1 MAEAEKNGPQSQGPA
16 SPAPL
21 VPTPEYLNELVHEL
35 RNPLTPIRTAAELLR
50 SLNTDA
56 RQLQAIDMISRQ
68 AVILTHMLED
78 LVDAVKGQ
86 RGLLAL
92 KRRLVDVAELM
103 EQSLEP
109 ARAAIDSRRQNLFVT
124 MPNESVQMDCD
135 PVRLGQALQTLL
147 FQASESTPEGGSIA
161 ARVSCSDDELLI
173 EIGDD
178 GAGIAPEALPHV
190 FNVFARSTVA
200 GTAQPVRGLSLP
212 IVRNLIELHG
222 GSIEARSEGVGRGST
237 FSLRLPLGGI
247 DTAAASPADSTAS
260 LKILLID
267 DHEASV
273 RGWLEFMVRGG
284 HSVLTATSG
293 ELGIALAA
301 QFQPDAVVVDIGLP
315 GIDGFEVARTLR
327 AQAQTRDAVL
337 IAVSGYSLK
346 QFRALEAYSAFR
358 HYLLKPLTP
367 SALLDIIEHTVKDA
381 TKTRKR
387 PHP

>member
-21 VPTPEYLNELVHEL
+21 APTAEYLSELVHEL

-109 ARAAIDSRRQNLFVT
+109 ARAAIESRRQNLFVT
-124 MPNESVQMDCD
+124 LPTESVHMDCD

-147 FQASESTPEGGSIA
+147 LQASESTPEGGSIA
-161 ARVSCSDDELLI
+161 VRVGCNHDELLI

-178 GAGIAPEALPHV
+178 GAGITPEALPHV

-200 GTAQPVRGLSLP
+200 GGEPSRGLSLP

-222 GSIEARSEGVGRGST
+222 GSIEARSEGLGRGST
-237 FSLRLPLGGI
+237 FSLRLPLGQT
-247 DTAAASPADSTAS
+247 DSYTALPAESTGS
-260 LKILLID
+260 LKILIID
-267 DHEASV
+267 DHEPSV
-273 RGWLEFMVRGG
+273 RGWLEYMVRGG

-301 QFQPDAVVVDIGLP
+301 QFQPDAVVIDIGLP

-327 AQAQTRDAVL
+327 GQAQTRDAVL

-346 QFRALEAYSAFR
+346 QFRDLEAYSAFR

-381 TKTRKR
+381 IKTRKR